1 MRILSILAFAVA
13 AAASGGASA
22 VTCYTLLDRS
32 DNLLYQDSLPPVDMS
47 DGGAALR
54 EGFRRRNEYL
64 LVSEVDSC
72 PAVAAVAGT
81 TGYRPATVDEIVAA
95 MRTYGIPGSGGGVS
109 GSGRAGGGATSAT
122 SSAVSS
128 ARSGSAGT
136 RSSY

>member
-1 MRILSILAFAVA
+1 MRTLSILAFAVA
-13 AAASGGASA
+13 AAASGAASA

-32 DNLLYQDSLPPVDMS
+32 DNLLYQDSLPPVDMGDS
-47 DGGAALR
+47 GAALR

-64 LVSEVDSC
+64 LVSEVESC

-81 TGYRPATVDEIVAA
+81 TGYRPATVDEIVGA
-95 MRTYGIPGSGGGVS
+95 MRTYGIPGGGGVT
-109 GSGRAGGGATSAT
+109 GTGRAGGGATSAT

-128 ARSGSAGT
+128 ARSGSTGT